1 VVQEPKPV
9 RVLIANSPRLIRE
22 LIIETISDEPD
33 IEIVGEVK
41 NELELPAAVNRTA
54 PDFVIVALEKHNR
67 LPLVCNAIL
76 REHPGLKI
84 IAIAPDRNSS
94 MFYWTSLRVQSNR
107 IEASEAGVLD
117 ALRGKRRVPERLQ

>member
-1 VVQEPKPV
+1 MNPV

-22 LIIETISDEPD
+22 LMIETISDEPD

-41 NELELPAAVNRTA
+41 SESELSTAVEQTH

-67 LPLVCNAIL
+67 LPAACHAVL
-76 REHPGLKI
+76 REHPNLKV

-94 MFYWTSLRVQSNR
+94 MFYWASLRVQSNR

-117 ALRGKRRVPERLQ
+117 ALRGRTRAPERLQ